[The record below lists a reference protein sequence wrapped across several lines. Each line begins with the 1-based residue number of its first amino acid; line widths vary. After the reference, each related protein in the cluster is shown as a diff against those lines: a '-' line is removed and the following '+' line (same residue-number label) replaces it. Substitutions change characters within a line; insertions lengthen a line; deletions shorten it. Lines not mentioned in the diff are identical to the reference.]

1 MKFLQGRNA
10 IVTGASRGI
19 GVHIARALA
28 GEGVNLTLAARST
41 DELNAVRDEISRMGV
56 EAIAIRCDVSNPD
69 ERAALVMHSEAEL
82 GPTDLLINN
91 AGIETAG
98 NFHMAD
104 PAALDRILDVNLTA
118 PMHLIRQVLPGMLQR
133 GRGHIVNI
141 SSAAGK
147 TGAPFVGAYSASK
160 HGLVGLTHSL
170 RAEYHDAPVGF
181 SVVCPAFVTDTGMYD
196 RWERGGVSAPKIVG
210 HCSPDAVAKAT
221 IRAITKNKAEILV
234 NTPPLRPLITLF
246 NIAPGSAAPLFKKL
260 GYTKMLKRVADL
272 ESNDRG
278 SSG

>member
-1 MKFLQGRNA
+1 MKFLRGRNA

-28 GEGVNLTLAARST
+28 NEGVNLTLAARSAE
-41 DELNAVRDEISRMGV
+41 ELTAVRDEISRLGV
-56 EAIAIRCDVSNPD
+56 EALAVPCDVSNAD
-69 ERAALVMHSEAEL
+69 ERAALIMHSEAEL
-82 GPTDLLINN
+82 GPTDILINN
-91 AGIETAG
+91 AGIEASG
-98 NFHMAD
+98 NFHSTD
-104 PAALDRILDVNLTA
+104 PGALQRVLDVNLTA

-147 TGAPFVGAYSASK
+147 AGAPYMGVYCASK

-170 RAEYHDAPVGF
+170 RAEYYDAPVGF

-196 RWERGGVSAPKIVG
+196 RWEQEGVSAPKVVG
-210 HCSPDAVAKAT
+210 SCSPEAVVKAT
-221 IRAITKNKAEILV
+221 LRAITKDKAEVLV

-246 NIAPGSAAPLFKKL
+246 SMAPGSAPRLFKTL
-260 GYTKMLKRVADL
+260 GYTKMLKRASEL
-272 ESNDRG
+272 ESR
-278 SSG
+278 S